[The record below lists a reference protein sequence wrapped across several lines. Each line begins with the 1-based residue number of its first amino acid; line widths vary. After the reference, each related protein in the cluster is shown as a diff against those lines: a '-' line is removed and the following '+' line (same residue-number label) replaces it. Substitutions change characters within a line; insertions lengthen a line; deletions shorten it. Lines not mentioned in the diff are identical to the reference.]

1 MSGDR
6 SHWDAVYQSKRP
18 SEVSWYQAEAAL
30 SLRLITEHATDRSA
44 AIVDVGGGV
53 SVLIAQLLKAGY
65 DNLTVV
71 EWSGAALMAARA
83 QLGNRADRVRWIEGD
98 ICTVALPADGVAVWH
113 DRAVFHFLTEPEDRA
128 AYVRQLFHS
137 LAPGGVAIISS
148 FAEDGPTRCSG
159 LEVRRYSGEALQAEL
174 GPGFTLVDALR
185 DEHRTPSGQVQPF
198 TCCRFRRAPT
208 QA

>member
-30 SLRLITEHATDRSA
+30 SVRLISEHAADRSA

-53 SVLIAQLLKAGY
+53 SVLTAQLLEAGF

-71 EWSGAALMAARA
+71 EWSAAALMAARS
-83 QLGNRADRVRWIEGD
+83 QLGNRADLVRWVLGD
-98 ICTVALPADGVAVWH
+98 ICTVALPAGGVAVWH

-128 AYVRQLFHS
+128 AYVRQLSHS
-137 LAPGGVAIISS
+137 LAPDGVAIITT

-159 LEVRRYSGEALQAEL
+159 LEVRRYSAEALQAEL
-174 GPGFTLVDALR
+174 APEFMLVDSRR
-185 DEHRTPSGQVQPF
+185 DQHHTPSGKLQPF
-198 TCCRFRRAPT
+198 TWCRFKRAT
-208 QA
+208 RQA